1 MAELKKRKRRGRSP
15 GRRRLVP
22 ILPNLLTTVGLV
34 LGLASVAA
42 SVSVLELR
50 GSAGDSPSWM
60 FDRFWWAAAFI
71 GMAVVVD
78 MLDGRVARV
87 LNSESRFGASYDSL
101 CDLVSFGLAPVVLL
115 YAWGLSDYGKL
126 GFMAMLLYVVCAA
139 LRLARFNVQFATKEK
154 SVFTGLPSPMA
165 AGLVFS
171 PILLLSE
178 FQVAPTP
185 LAKSF
190 YLFFVPL
197 AGLVMVSEIPHRK
210 FPELARLGPFST
222 LVAGAIVITALVTN
236 PGVVAVA
243 VTYGYFLLELGLCAW
258 KLASKAVAG
267 KKEPEDIRSGGF

>member
-1 MAELKKRKRRGRSP
+1 MAELKKKKRRGRHP

-22 ILPNLLTTVGLV
+22 ILPNLLTTIGLV

-50 GSAGDSPSWM
+50 GSAGGSGQWM
-60 FDRFWWAAAFI
+60 FDRFWWAAAFM
-71 GMAVVVD
+71 GMAVIVD
-78 MLDGRVARV
+78 MLDGRIARA
-87 LNSESRFGASYDSL
+87 LGSESRFGASYDSL

-154 SVFTGLPSPMA
+154 SAFTGLPSPMA

-178 FQVAPTP
+178 FHVAPTP
-185 LAKSF
+185 LVKSF

-210 FPELARLGPFST
+210 FPEFARLGPFSS
-222 LVAGAIVITALVTN
+222 LVAGAIIITALVTN
-236 PGVVAVA
+236 PGIVAVA
-243 VTYGYFLLELGLCAW
+243 AAYGYFLMELGLCAW
-258 KLASKAVAG
+258 KLCAKALSER
-267 KKEPEDIRSGGF
+267 KEPKDLRGGNL